1 MAAHSAT
8 QLGARIREVR
18 QRRGLSVR
26 ELARRLGRSPS
37 LISQIER
44 GVSAPSAGIIYQL
57 ATELETSLD
66 YLFGVEA
73 TAEPGEIPL
82 SAAVG
87 GLTATGGVTGTGAAV
102 TRRGGPAGR
111 QVLDPLL
118 TETSD
123 GELVQRAHARM
134 CLDLASGVRWE
145 RLSPDQDP
153 FVDFL
158 EVIYQPR
165 GNAEGPHQA
174 MRHDGREYGLIV
186 NGRLRANVGFDEYEL
201 HAGDSLVFNSS
212 TPHVYW
218 NPTDQVVHAIWMIV
232 HHEAGRA

>member
-1 MAAHSAT
+1 MVTVPAHSAT

-18 QRRGLSVR
+18 QQRSLSVR

-66 YLFGVEA
+66 FLFGVEA
-73 TAEPGEIPL
+73 PPEPLDIALP
-82 SAAVG
+82 AVVG
-87 GLTATGGVTGTGAAV
+87 GGVAGGGVAV
-102 TRRGGPAGR
+102 TRRRGAAGR
-111 QVLDPLL
+111 QVLDPLVA
-118 TETSD
+118 ETPD
-123 GELVQRAHARM
+123 GEMVQRADARK

-145 RLSPDQDP
+145 RLSPDRDP

-158 EVIYQPR
+158 EVIYQPW
-165 GNAEGPHQA
+165 GNAEEPHQA

-186 NGRLRANVGFDEYEL
+186 NGRLGAKVGFDEYEL
-201 HAGDSLVFNSS
+201 HAGDSIVFSSS

-232 HHEAGRA
+232 HHEPGRA